1 MFHGG
6 PAPSGLDTRGQSSGQ
21 LSRQQ
26 GVLREV
32 LEVPPAQRGAFQVHA
47 RSQDHADA
55 LRLRLLGQRPADLG
69 EQRHVPGGRERRG
82 RGETCGR
89 HRFLQ
94 AHLVG
99 AHGLLA
105 QPVGTVGDHQGGN
118 PQPFDRLGVPEI
130 AAGEQR
136 ALFLEGELRE
146 KLGNLL
152 FGEHCDSNPDRYGPE
167 YGMVWLN
174 GRRRGGASRCP
185 ARRPL
190 NRFYNYIMFLIGHL
204 GRWEECRTARAPTG
218 LPAVLLSS
226 SPMAGPHRLSW

>member
-1 MFHGG
+1 MPCAF
-6 PAPSGLDTRGQSSGQ
+6 ASSANARPI
-21 LSRQQ
+21 S
-26 GVLREV
+26 VSSV
-32 LEVPPAQRGAFQVHA
+32 TSQV
-47 RSQDHADA
+47 DA
-55 LRLRLLGQRPADLG
+55 SAAAVGK
-69 EQRHVPGGRERRG
+69 HV
-82 RGETCGR
+82 
-89 HRFLQ
+89 
-94 AHLVG
+94 A
-99 AHGLLA
+99 
-105 QPVGTVGDHQGGN
+105 GTDSSGDHQGGN